1 MDSQQ
6 EVFSA
11 MLVALKKH
19 FEDTSIGVYDTFLP
33 PEGTAYPF
41 VYLADSQLVD
51 DYGNKTMILGSIYQT
66 IHVWHDNA
74 RKRGTVSSILN
85 DIKQVTRSL
94 DRTKNYALTI
104 ASIDQRI
111 LPDTSTSTPLLH
123 GILEIEFRITG
134 GTK

>member
-66 IHVWHDNA
+66 IHVLHDNA

-85 DIKQVTRSL
+85 DIKQVARSL